1 MQNSDLKW
9 QDRDSGLSIERG
21 QVSSWRRVN
30 SRLKTLRA
38 LNRKTPKKET
48 AKSAHE
54 KPYSGCSSFGFMATL
69 LRNQEVVHI
78 HLGEKTRIPVYSIAV
93 RWMCPLVD

>member
-9 QDRDSGLSIERG
+9 QDTDSGLSKARG

-38 LNRKTPKKET
+38 LNRNSQNRKLSKVLV
-48 AKSAHE
+48 KS
-54 KPYSGCSSFGFMATL
+54 PTL
-69 LRNQEVVHI
+69 AVF
-78 HLGEKTRIPVYSIAV
+78 HLASWQP
-93 RWMCPLVD
+93 C

>member
-9 QDRDSGLSIERG
+9 QDRDSGLSKERG

-38 LNRKTPKKET
+38 LNRKTPKQET
-48 AKSAHE
+48 AKVLVKS
-54 KPYSGCSSFGFMATL
+54 PTL
-69 LRNQEVVHI
+69 AVF
-78 HLGEKTRIPVYSIAV
+78 HLASWQP
-93 RWMCPLVD
+93 C